1 MATSH
6 AGSKLNQSV
15 QKAIAVLRA
24 TAASGEGASVSALAR
39 AAGLPRATALRLI
52 QTLQQDGFLLRVPQ
66 TDRVLL
72 GPELVRLARQV
83 DMGTLLRELAQGAL
97 GELSETVR
105 ETVTLSVVAADGGLD
120 LVYQV
125 AGPHHLIP
133 RSWLGRRFPLHA
145 SSSGKILL
153 STYDDDRLERALR
166 HPLAA
171 LTPHT
176 ITTRCALRDELE
188 QVRAQGYAT
197 TVDELEEGLAGVS
210 VGIFGETGALVGT
223 INVSGLSQRLDEAA
237 QRRTVKHM
245 RDVVEDIEAV
255 LRQPRPAAS

>member
-1 MATSH
+1 
-6 AGSKLNQSV
+6 
-15 QKAIAVLRA
+15 
-24 TAASGEGASVSALAR
+24 
-39 AAGLPRATALRLI
+39 
-52 QTLQQDGFLLRVPQ
+52 
-66 TDRVLL
+66 VLL

-83 DMGTLLRELAQGAL
+83 DMGTLLREVAHGPL
-97 GELSETVR
+97 GELCEAVR

-166 HPLAA
+166 NPLAA

-176 ITTRCALRDELE
+176 ITTRRALRRELE

-210 VGIFGETGALVGT
+210 VGIFAETGALVGT

-237 QRRTVKHM
+237 QRRTVKHV
-245 RDVVEDIEAV
+245 RDVVETIETV
-255 LRQPRPAAS
+255 LRQPRPAAN